1 MMDALVTRNWQKRG
15 RLPDAL
21 PFPPWPLSIENSFPR
36 TTFPLRSIN
45 FLSERI
51 RGTRLLNSGRAR
63 SANAR
68 LR

>member
-1 MMDALVTRNWQKRG
+1 MMDALFTRNWEKRT
-15 RLPDAL
+15 RQPNAL
-21 PFPPWPLSIENSFPR
+21 TFPPSSLSIENSFPR

-45 FLSERI
+45 SLSERI